1 MTQITT
7 KNSSTASAVPSTG
20 DLVKG
25 ELAVNVADKKLYTKD
40 AGGVIVEVGINPTTI
55 DINAGTIDGTP
66 IGATTPSTG
75 VFTNV
80 TSTALSVAD
89 GTHITGANATA
100 ADVSGSHTLAVGS
113 NSGGKSAIFAGT
125 VTADGLLVG
134 TTISNLSGQST
145 TEGVAINTDSL
156 QIARNNNVGLFVNR
170 FGTDGEVL
178 RISKDGASR
187 GCIGVADG
195 DTYISGKASNH
206 AGLTFAY
213 QSVLPNT
220 IGVLNDNTVDLG
232 QNGNA
237 FKDLYLSGGAYLDGT
252 ATMDGLVVD
261 GNVGIGTD
269 SPSSKLDIVGSTTD
283 AIRIRSDVA
292 PENYYQIGRNQS
304 TGLLEFK
311 GSETTYNGYLFKG
324 PTNDLMRID
333 GSTGNVGIGS
343 GTSYSPLSILNGTD
357 ISMGAGATGQF
368 NITGNGY
375 GFGIAL
381 NATGAHLYTNSS
393 SRPLILGVNGIERMR
408 IDGVSGNVLVGT
420 TSTDPNSTAGAQLSA
435 NGRVLATVDGGNAG
449 YFNRLTSDGELIR
462 LEKNGVGVGS
472 ISVTA
477 SATSYNTS
485 SDYRLKEDWQ
495 PIANA
500 TETVMQLKPCNF
512 AWKVDGTR
520 VDGFLAHELQE
531 VIPCAATGEKD
542 GMRDEEYEVSP
553 AVYEEV
559 VIPTIQEVLDE
570 EGNVITEAQEERTE
584 QNLVSEA
591 VTATRLV
598 PDMQAIDQAKIVPLL
613 TAALQQAITK
623 IEELGTRIT
632 ALEGV

>member
-66 IGATTPSTG
+66 IGATAPSTG

-170 FGTDGEVL
+170 FGTDGEVI

-237 FKDLYLSGGAYLDGT
+237 FKDLYLSGGAYLGGR
-252 ATMDGLVVD
+252 AVVD
-261 GNVGIGTD
+261 GLTSSASIIGTSNSNSLGGTTFTSSIDVDGKAGIGGITTPD
-269 SPSSKLDIVGSTTD
+269 ATLEVNITTSGSGANANTAGSS
-283 AIRIRSDVA
+283 
-292 PENYYQIGRNQS
+292 
-304 TGLLEFK
+304 F
-311 GSETTYNGYLFKG
+311 
-324 PTNDLMRID
+324 
-333 GSTGNVGIGS
+333 GIGS
-343 GTSYSPLSILNGTD
+343 TATTQPILGMRWTGASHVGISGNPYSTQIVNDTANSYALEMYTTGARPIVFGTASVERVRIDPSGRLLHQTTSSSTYPTGAVYS
-357 ISMGAGATGQF
+357 MFGAGGDVTLKLG
-368 NITGNGY
+368 GY
-375 GFGIAL
+375 GQVHTMVQFL
-381 NATGAHLYTNSS
+381 
-393 SRPLILGVNGIERMR
+393 M
-408 IDGVSGNVLVGT
+408 SGN
-420 TSTDPNSTAGAQLSA
+420 
-435 NGRVLATVDGGNAG
+435 NA
-449 YFNRLTSDGELIR
+449 
-462 LEKNGVGVGS
+462 KGS
-472 ISVTA
+472 ISCTQ

-485 SDYRLKEDWQ
+485 SDQRLKKN
-495 PIANA
+495 IADA
-500 TETVMQLKPCNF
+500 DDSGF
-512 AWKVDGTR
+512 KVDAIQVR
-520 VDGFLAHELQE
+520 KFDWKADGSHQDYGMVAQELQ
-531 VIPCAATGEKD
+531 
-542 GMRDEEYEVSP
+542 
-553 AVYEEV
+553 
-559 VIPTIQEVLDE
+559 
-570 EGNVITEAQEERTE
+570 
-584 QNLVSEA
+584 LVAPEA
-591 VTATRLV
+591 VSVDADSEEMMGVDYSKL
-598 PDMQAIDQAKIVPLL
+598 VPLL
-613 TAALQQAITK
+613 TKEVQSLRNRVAQ
-623 IEELGTRIT
+623 
-632 ALEGV
+632 LEGILR